1 MLKHAISPPN
11 TRRKPKVLNEA
22 ASLEAWFHLR
32 STWKQ
37 TTAAEARMEM
47 LAPITKRMEAVPNG
61 SILRPLVGSCMSQTD
76 MSKPM
81 VAVDRSN
88 PPHMASLFR
97 AVNAARLALTGE
109 KPCLACA
116 RHIAAHLALTSV
128 KPCLA
133 RAGYLTYRMPQT
145 AKKAPTTHRLTA
157 IATSSSS
164 SSSPPS
170 SPPSQDRL

>member
-22 ASLEAWFHLR
+22 ARLEARFDFR

-47 LAPITKRMEAVPNG
+47 LAPITKTMEALAYG
-61 SILRPLVGSCMSQTD
+61 SIFPPLVGSCMSQTD
-76 MSKPM
+76 MTKPM

-97 AVNAARLALTGE
+97 AV
-109 KPCLACA
+109 
-116 RHIAAHLALTSV
+116 IAAHLALTSE

-145 AKKAPTTHRLTA
+145 TKKAPTTHRLTTS
-157 IATSSSS
+157 ATPSSSS
-164 SSSPPS
+164 SSQS
-170 SPPSQDRL
+170 SSQHRS

>member
-47 LAPITKRMEAVPNG
+47 LVPVAKTMEAVPNG

-76 MSKPM
+76 ETKPM

-97 AVNAARLALTGE
+97 AV
-109 KPCLACA
+109 
-116 RHIAAHLALTSV
+116 IAAHLALTSE

-157 IATSSSS
+157 SVTTSESSSS
-164 SSSPPS
+164 SSSSAP
-170 SPPSQDRL
+170 RFVGVLVLHTNG